1 MVKLLIVTGSG
12 RSGTSSV
19 AGTLKRFGFHIPQP
33 EVETDENNPRGY
45 YEPLWV
51 ADFHKYWLNAL
62 PVRTIDTRPHAADLA
77 MADVTPER
85 EEELRAWLSAEL
97 GAHDDDSVVVV
108 KETRAYWVYPLWQRV
123 AAATGAEL
131 SSLTMLRH
139 PTQVVRSRDSAY
151 LSDKSDEVRRRR
163 EIANVAAWMNSI
175 FVTERATRGNPRAFV
190 PYYDLIGD
198 WRTAMWRACEQL
210 GVDPGDLT
218 APHDVDDFLTTSLNR
233 SSDSWS
239 GLEVPDDL
247 RAQAEATWAAA
258 TVLVEDPFDGA
269 AMAELDRL
277 AAAYASYYEV
287 AAAIANDETA
297 MHVVRTRNDFQDRLR
312 DKTRRVERQR
322 KRIEQLEAQLEQQGS
337 AGGGADVAAGARS
350 RLRSLLGR

>member
-1 MVKLLIVTGSG
+1 VIRLLIVTGSG

-19 AGTLKRFGFHIPQP
+19 AGTLQRLGFHIPQP
-33 EVETDENNPRGY
+33 EVEADDNNPRGY

-62 PVRTIDTRPHAADLA
+62 PVRTIDTRPHAGELA

-85 EEELRAWLSAEL
+85 EEELRSWLAAEL
-97 GAHDDDSVVVV
+97 ASYDDGSVVVV

-151 LSDKSDEVRRRR
+151 LADKGPELRRRR
-163 EIANVAAWMNSI
+163 EIANVAAWMNSV
-175 FVTERATRGNPRAFV
+175 FVTERATRENPRAFV

-198 WRTAMWRACEQL
+198 WRAAMTRACGQL

-218 APHDVDDFLTTSLNR
+218 APHPVDDFLTTSLNR
-233 SSDSWS
+233 SGDSWD
-239 GLEVPDDL
+239 GLDVPADL
-247 RAQAEATWAAA
+247 RVQAEATWAAA
-258 TVLVEDPFDGA
+258 TALVADPFDA
-269 AMAELDRL
+269 HALAELDRL
-277 AAAYASYYEV
+277 AAGYASYYEV
-287 AAAIANDETA
+287 AAAVANDETA
-297 MHVVRTRNDFQDRLR
+297 MHVVRTKRDFEGRLR
-312 DKTRRVERQR
+312 EKTKRVERQR
-322 KRIEQLEAQLEQQGS
+322 ARIAELEARLEQRPP
-337 AGGGADVAAGARS
+337 GART
-350 RLRSLLGR
+350 RLRSVLRRPGS

>member
-33 EVETDENNPRGY
+33 EVATDDNNPRGY

-62 PVRTIDTRPHAADLA
+62 PVRTIDTRPHAGDLA
-77 MADVTPER
+77 MASVTPER
-85 EEELRAWLSAEL
+85 EEELRSWLAAEL
-97 GAHDDDSVVVV
+97 APLQGAAEAVVVV

-123 AAATGAEL
+123 AEATGAEV

-151 LSDKSDEVRRRR
+151 LADKSDELRRKR
-163 EIANVAAWMNSI
+163 EVANVAAWMNSI
-175 FVTERATRGNPRAFV
+175 FVTERATRDNPRAFV

-198 WRTAMWRACEQL
+198 WRAAMTRACGQL
-210 GVDPGDLT
+210 GLDPGDLT

-233 SSDSWS
+233 SSDSWE
-239 GLEVPDDL
+239 GLAVPDDL
-247 RAQAEATWAAA
+247 RGQAEATWAAA
-258 TVLVEDPFDGA
+258 TTLVETPHDAA

-277 AAAYASYYEV
+277 AADYAAYFEV

-297 MHVVRTRNDFQDRLR
+297 MHVVRTKRDHEGRLR
-312 DKTRRVERQR
+312 EKTKRVERQAA
-322 KRIEQLEAQLEQQGS
+322 RIKALEAEVASLRADPG
-337 AGGGADVAAGARS
+337 AGRAKARIKG
-350 RLRSLLGR
+350 LLGRS